1 MRRVFYEMN
10 VMTEVQTFT
19 EKFSIEYDR
28 EEYDSNSENLDAEII
43 SYKWSE
49 IVEKYGIDAFLVSY
63 SIEREL

>member
-10 VMTEVQTFT
+10 VMTKGETFT
-19 EKFSIEYDR
+19 KKFSIEYDR

-49 IVEKYGIDAFLVSY
+49 LVKEYGIDAFLVGY

>member
-10 VMTEVQTFT
+10 VMTKGETFIK
-19 EKFSIEYDR
+19 KFSIEYDR
-28 EEYDSNSENLDAEII
+28 EEYDGNSENLDAEII

-49 IVEKYGIDAFLVSY
+49 LVKEYGIDAFLVSY